1 MLQSCRIN
9 PNCTWCVLELPKNIV
24 QSLPEPISKED
35 TNELSNLV
43 DLIVATGSQNNIQR
57 ALQSGTPTL
66 GVGVGNVPSIIDE
79 SARS

>member
-1 MLQSCRIN
+1 MHLV
-9 PNCTWCVLELPKNIV
+9 VLELPKNIV